1 MGSEFAEPEKR
12 PEQKQSVPTNR
23 QSFSSSQST
32 HKIQPVRPVQKH
44 TPPEERQKI
53 MDELAQRVTD
63 WRKPTRMRDL
73 FDAPSTQQP
82 SPIAPEHESSLPTA
96 MPSVK
101 PEPTIVATTNLT
113 PGMLQQS
120 TQETKSAANAPL
132 ASRSAPSDPKQLIA
146 QAKPESEDAWLNT
159 GIASKGGPERMPFDG
174 RIVRTDRNGKQTII
188 PVKYGQIVQ
197 QQAGDQLQYSFGKVP
212 QNQSPSQKQR
222 DEAIKKM
229 PYPDKLSTA
238 MKLVPGMLEGD
249 AKKLF
254 EQLTTDPKF
263 VAALAAGG
271 AAFGALQFTPAGPA
285 IDAAFMV
292 AFGLKAGFELGK
304 FFYDAFQ
311 AKDEAGIKAA
321 AESLKSAI
329 EDGGPVL
336 ISGLAGGLKAATGL
350 LTKLK
355 GGKQAGQTAQALSQ
369 LKPQQITQF
378 EQAIALRNAGKGME
392 AEVILNQLRT
402 ALGKENFEEIEKSI
416 VARLAENRKNSK
428 TTKLSSQDGKKL
440 YTPGT
445 AQQLLN
451 SKDHVVLELF
461 GGKNGKVPGA
471 INVDIAAETG
481 IKADLMKD
489 KLSFV
494 PKNSVDEILT
504 FNPYIPKEAG
514 GTGIMDYLPE
524 AAQVLKPGGRLVISG
539 TNNNKFAQL
548 KGSIDLQKINL
559 RIVEQKIPLPDE
571 FKDLT
576 FHRIDGSE
584 LPTDKMVTT
593 ILEKIK

>member
-197 QQAGDQLQYSFGKVP
+197 QQAGDQLQYYMPTGNGAKKQLTP
-212 QNQSPSQKQR
+212 QEQR

-229 PYPDKLSTA
+229 SYGDKLSDA
-238 MKLVPGMLEGD
+238 AKMVPDLLKGD
-249 AKKLF
+249 AKAAYQKMVSDPGFVAQLVGVSAAF
-254 EQLTTDPKF
+254 AALQLTP
-263 VAALAAGG
+263 AAPLVDITLIATLG
-271 AAFGALQFTPAGPA
+271 FS
-285 IDAAFMV
+285 
-292 AFGLKAGFELGK
+292 AGFDLGSFLVK
-304 FFYDAFQ
+304 TGG
-311 AKDEAGIKAA
+311 AKDEK
-321 AESLKSAI
+321 SLK
-329 EDGGPVL
+329 E
-336 ISGLAGGLKAATGL
+336 AATY
-350 LTKLK
+350 LK
-355 GGKQAGQTAQALSQ
+355 DLVETVG
-369 LKPQQITQF
+369 IT
-378 EQAIALRNAGKGME
+378 AIAGT
-392 AEVILNQLRT
+392 LRT
-402 ALGKENFEEIEKSI
+402 AGRLMAQLKKAEIAEAGTIRNVNPGWPKAAGRTNNCVNCSI
-416 VARLAENRKNSK
+416 ATDATLAGRPASALRGNN
-428 TTKLSSQDGKKL
+428 
-440 YTPGT
+440 TPI
-445 AQQLLN
+445 N
-451 SKDHVVLELF
+451 VLE
-461 GGKNGKVPGA
+461 K
-471 INVDIAAETG
+471 I
-481 IKADLMKD
+481 
-489 KLSFV
+489 
-494 PKNSVDEILT
+494 
-504 FNPYIPKEAG
+504 Y
-514 GTGIMDYLPE
+514 
-524 AAQVLKPGGRLVISG
+524 
-539 TNNNKFAQL
+539 NNKFTRMKSQEAITS
-548 KGSIDLQKINL
+548 KMAEAGPGA
-559 RIVEQKIPLPDE
+559 RGIVYVIYDTIPPSAHVFNVVNQGGTIRFL
-571 FKDLT
+571 
-576 FHRIDGSE
+576 DGQVGGKASFDRVVHMR
-584 LPTDKMVTT
+584 LMQTK
-593 ILEKIK
+593 